1 MKRITRLTSML
12 GLVAAAGASLSACNI
27 LAPAAYIL
35 GGQDKVDAQYALP
48 DRPTVVFVDDPKNL
62 LPDRSL
68 RRIIGDKVAQDLM
81 VRKLVTTTIS
91 SGDALAVASRESY
104 GQKMAIDA
112 IGRAV
117 GAEQVVFVDM
127 VSFSLS
133 PEGFTPR
140 PSGACQV
147 KVIDVANRERLFP
160 TADDGLSG
168 ASSYPVQVAMREIS
182 LERYRTTSSRRQI
195 REELA
200 NEIADQITK
209 VFYRHVPRELGRNLN
224 PPR

>member
-1 MKRITRLTSML
+1 MNRITRTALT
-12 GLVAAAGASLSACNI
+12 LVLVIGAGAAMFSCNI
-27 LAPAAYIL
+27 LAPAAYII
-35 GGQDKVDAQYALP
+35 GGQDKVDAQYALA
-48 DRPTVVFVDDPKNL
+48 DRPTVVFVDDPNNL
-62 LPDRSL
+62 LPDRAL
-68 RRIIGDKVAQDLM
+68 RRIIGDKVAQELM

-91 SGDALAVASRESY
+91 SADALAVAGRESY

-112 IGRAV
+112 IGRTV
-117 GAEQVVFVDM
+117 GAEQVVFIDM

-133 PEGFTPR
+133 PDNVTPR
-140 PSGACQV
+140 PQGACYL

-160 TADDGLSG
+160 TADDGFSG
-168 ASSYPVQVAMREIS
+168 TDSYPIQVAMRAVSI
-182 LERYRTTSSRRQI
+182 ERYRTTSSRRQI

-200 NEIADQITK
+200 NEIADQVTK

>member
-1 MKRITRLTSML
+1 MKRTLQTVIML
-12 GLVAAAGASLSACNI
+12 ALVAAVGAGLGSCNI

-35 GGQDKVDAQYALP
+35 GGQDKVQAQFVLS
-48 DRPTVVFVDDPKNL
+48 DRPTVIFVDDPKNL
-62 LPDRSL
+62 LPDRNL

-91 SGDALAVASRESY
+91 SADALAVAGRESY
-104 GQKMAIDA
+104 GRKMAIDD

-127 VSFSLS
+127 QAFSLS
-133 PEGFTPR
+133 PEGITPR
-140 PSGACQV
+140 PSGACHV
-147 KVIDVANRERLFP
+147 KVIDVTNRERLFP
-160 TADDGLSG
+160 TEEGGFPSSSG
-168 ASSYPVQVAMREIS
+168 YPVQVAMREVS

-195 REELA
+195 REQLA

>member
-1 MKRITRLTSML
+1 MNRITRTALTIT
-12 GLVAAAGASLSACNI
+12 LVAGTGAVMFSCNI
-27 LAPAAYIL
+27 LAPAAYIV
-35 GGQDKVDAQYALP
+35 GGQEKVSAQYALA
-48 DRPTVVFVDDPKNL
+48 DRPTVVFVDDPNNL

-68 RRIIGDKVAQDLM
+68 RRLIGDKIAQELM

-91 SGDALAVASRESY
+91 SADALAVSRRDSH

-117 GAEQVVFVDM
+117 GAEQVLFVDM
-127 VSFSLS
+127 REFSLS
-133 PEGFTPR
+133 PEGITPR
-140 PSGACQV
+140 PSGACQI

-160 TADDGLSG
+160 TQENVSRNTSG
-168 ASSYPVQVAMREIS
+168 FPVQVAMREVS
-182 LERYRTTSSRRQI
+182 LEQYRTASSRRRI
-195 REELA
+195 REDLA
-200 NEIADQITK
+200 GKIADQVTK

>member
-1 MKRITRLTSML
+1 MNRTIRIALTL
-12 GLVAAAGASLSACNI
+12 GLVAAAGAALSSCNI
-27 LAPAAYIL
+27 LKPAAYII

-48 DRPTVVFVDDPKNL
+48 DRPTVVFVDDPENI
-62 LPDRSL
+62 LPHRYL

-91 SGDALAVASRESY
+91 SADALAVASRESY

-127 VSFSLS
+127 KAFSLS

-140 PSGACQV
+140 PSGVCHI
-147 KVIDVANRERLFP
+147 KVIDVENRERLFP
-160 TADDGLSG
+160 TADDGMRG
-168 ASSYPVQVAMREIS
+168 AASYPVQVAMREVS

-195 REELA
+195 SEQLA